1 MKDQNSALRRTWM
14 SSCKRVAF
22 LLLFASCALSATA
35 QKGEDVSVFTD
46 PGRRFSVEFPTGWEW
61 KIISPAGE
69 SLALFLH
76 PKSEAAVVVEHLR
89 LKLRLEADDITD
101 VFLNIESDYIKE
113 HQPKASNVVAR
124 FSTRNGR
131 NIVIVDYTR
140 PADDE
145 RAGER
150 VRVRQYS
157 LPQGQDLFRLTCM
170 AAQSRFTRYESTFA
184 SIAESFTTAEA
195 LAGAK

>member
-1 MKDQNSALRRTWM
+1 MNDQNSALRRTRM
-14 SSCKRVAF
+14 FGYKRVAF

-35 QKGEDVSVFTD
+35 QKGEDVSIFTD

-69 SLALFLH
+69 PLALFLH

-89 LKLRLEADDITD
+89 LKLRLEAEEITD

-113 HQPKASNVVAR
+113 HQPKATNVVAR

-131 NIVIVDYTR
+131 KIVIVDYTR

-145 RAGER
+145 RAPER

-157 LPQGQDLFRLTCM
+157 LPEGQDLFRLTCM

-195 LAGAK
+195 LGRAK

>member
-1 MKDQNSALRRTWM
+1 M

-35 QKGEDVSVFTD
+35 QKGEDVSIFTD

-124 FSTRNGR
+124 FSTRNGKK
-131 NIVIVDYTR
+131 IVIVDYTR

-145 RAGER
+145 RERER

-157 LPQGQDLFRLTCM
+157 LPEGQDLFRVTCM

-184 SIAESFTTAEA
+184 SIADSLTSAEA